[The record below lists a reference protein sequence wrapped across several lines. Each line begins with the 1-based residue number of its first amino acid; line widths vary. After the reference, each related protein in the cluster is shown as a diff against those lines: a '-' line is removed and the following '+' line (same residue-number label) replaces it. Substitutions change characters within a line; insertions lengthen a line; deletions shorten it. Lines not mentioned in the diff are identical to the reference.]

1 MNDSDTLQRFLFDD
15 GDVRGE
21 LVHMASSLQEAL
33 SKHDYPVAIGRLLG
47 ESLAATVL
55 LSATLKMQGRV
66 ALQARGN
73 GSVSLLMAECTDQ
86 RGVRGIVHGDAQDD
100 SQRLRGLLGEGQL
113 SIILE
118 PENGQRY
125 QGIVPLESARLSDCL
140 EDYFTRSEQLE
151 TFILLACDGQH
162 AAGLMLQKMPGRAGD
177 SDLWERL
184 TQLAATTSEEELLT
198 LAPDELLHRLFHEE
212 NLQRYPAQP
221 VTFYCHC
228 SRERTEDAL
237 HTLGA
242 EECYELLAT
251 QESIDVDCQF
261 CHEHYRFVQKD
272 LERLFGP
279 PRRH

>member
-33 SKHDYPVAIGRLLG
+33 GKHDYPAAIARVLG

-55 LSATLKMQGRV
+55 LSATLKMNGRV

-73 GSVSLLMAECTDQ
+73 GPVSLLMAECTDQ
-86 RGVRGIVHGDAQDD
+86 RAVRGIAHGQSEDD
-100 SQRLRGLLGEGQL
+100 SQGLQALLGEGQL
-113 SIILE
+113 GIILE

-125 QGIVPLESARLSDCL
+125 QGIVPLEAEDLSGCL
-140 EDYFTRSEQLE
+140 KDYFTRSEQLE
-151 TFILLACDGQH
+151 TFIMLACDGEH
-162 AAGLMLQKMPGRAGD
+162 AAGLMLQKMPGRAED
-177 SDLWERL
+177 NDLWERL
-184 TQLAATTSEEELLT
+184 THLAATTREEELLN
-198 LAPDELLHRLFHEE
+198 LAPDDLLHRLFHEE
-212 NLQRYPAQP
+212 NLQRYPTQP
-221 VTFYCHC
+221 VAFYCHC

-251 QESIDVDCQF
+251 KDSIEVDCQF
-261 CHEHYRFVQKD
+261 CNQHYRFVQED